1 MNAPASFQRFI
12 KKCLQGYQN
21 DFVVPYLDDLL
32 IYSASFYDHIL
43 HLRLVFE
50 RLHQCGV
57 KIKASKCQFFK
68 HEVSYVGRVISAE
81 GYTNDPKQIA
91 SIASRI
97 KMKPNNIADLRS
109 MLGLIGYFRRSI
121 PNFSQKAKVLFDF
134 LKGQEN
140 TKRSKEPI
148 QREKIHQE
156 ALDEFLTT
164 SSRYLYWHTQT
175 LTLHS
180 YYTLMHHLRE

>member
-1 MNAPASFQRFI
+1 ME
-12 KKCLQGYQN
+12 KCLQGYWD

-32 IYSASFYDHIL
+32 IYSSSFDDHIL

-50 RLHQCGV
+50 RLRQYGV
-57 KIKASKCQFFK
+57 KIKESKCQFFK
-68 HEVSYVGRVISAE
+68 HEVSYLGRVISAE

-97 KMKPNNIADLRS
+97 KKKSNNIADLRS

-121 PNFSQKAKVLFDF
+121 PNFSQKANVLFDL

-140 TKRSKEPI
+140 TKRSKQPI
-148 QREKIHQE
+148 QWEKIHQE
-156 ALDEFLTT
+156 ALDELLT
-164 SSRYLYWHTQT
+164 
-175 LTLHS
+175 
-180 YYTLMHHLRE
+180 HLITPPLLAYKL